1 MSDAVVVTRFSDA
14 RRVLADARFAV
25 PPVPTD
31 VHAVGIAWLRAHVA
45 RFSTGGVHERRRA
58 LAVAELDRMDPVSLR
73 RAARERAAAL
83 LRSGRVDV
91 GRRVPIAV
99 LATALGIVHYD
110 VVDGDVVDGDVVV
123 EDVAVVAASYHPG
136 TDAGP
141 APVPPLTRRSGR
153 WCGRSVANPDEATAA
168 RIGLLVQACDATAG
182 LIANAAVALR
192 RAPDGTPLG
201 AILDETLRHDPPVR
215 LLRRVALTAARVAG
229 TDVAA
234 GRPVHL
240 DVVAAN
246 RDPARPDGAGHLTV
260 GGGPRPCPG
269 ADHALAIASGVL
281 EAMCSHE

>member
-1 MSDAVVVTRFSDA
+1 
-14 RRVLADARFAV
+14 
-25 PPVPTD
+25 VPTD

-58 LAVAELDRMDPVSLR
+58 LAVAELDRMDPLSLR

-91 GRRVPIAV
+91 GRRVPVAV
-99 LATALGIVHYD
+99 LATALGIVD
-110 VVDGDVVDGDVVV
+110 GDIVDGDIVDGDIVDGDIVV
-123 EDVAVVAASYHPG
+123 EDVAVVAAGYHPG

-141 APVPPLTRRSGR
+141 ATGPAADEAVRSLVRAFG
-153 WCGRSVANPDEATAA
+153 GTPDEATAA

-182 LIANAAVALR
+182 LIANAAAALR
-192 RAPDGTPLG
+192 QAPDGTPLG

-229 TDVAA
+229 TDVDA
-234 GRPVHL
+234 GRPVHV

-246 RDPARPDGAGHLTV
+246 RDPARPDGAGHLTF

-281 EAMCSHE
+281 EAMRSHE